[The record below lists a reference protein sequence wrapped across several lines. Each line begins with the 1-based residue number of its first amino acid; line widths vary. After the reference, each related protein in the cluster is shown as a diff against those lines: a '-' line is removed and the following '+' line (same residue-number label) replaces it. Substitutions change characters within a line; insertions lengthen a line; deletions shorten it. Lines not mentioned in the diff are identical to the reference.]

1 MDLQINKDNTV
12 KLPTAI
18 NNSEVA
24 IDVKEVREV
33 VKGILSAELKVQT
46 LTPRIFNIFKTV
58 IHDHNV
64 EEFAKL
70 QKALANA
77 SGFKNIAQLSE
88 ASGTKTIQTM
98 VSTLKRYTKEFT
110 GKPESFGE
118 IQKELKAVSQAK
130 NSTPANGKDG
140 KTPDSTI
147 ESGTESEAPSAI
159 PSSIVDPHIIEFINK
174 APRLSVEQQREIG
187 KVLAQINSQI
197 K

>member
-33 VKGILSAELKVQT
+33 VKKLLSAELVIEN
-46 LTPRIFNIFKTV
+46 LTPRIFKTFREV
-58 IHDHNV
+58 IHSHNV
-64 EEFAKL
+64 EEFLKL
-70 QKALANA
+70 QKAFCNA
-77 SGFKNIAQLSE
+77 SGFKNIAQLAE

-118 IQKELKAVSQAK
+118 IQKELKAVAQAK

-140 KTPDSTI
+140 KTPDCTI
-147 ESGTESEAPSAI
+147 ESGTEAEAPSAI

-174 APRLSVEQQREIG
+174 APRLSVEQQKEIG

>member
-33 VKGILSAELKVQT
+33 VKGILSAELKIET

-58 IHDHNV
+58 IHSHNV
-64 EEFAKL
+64 EDFAKL

-77 SGFKNIAQLSE
+77 SGFKNIAQLAE

-118 IQKELKAVSQAK
+118 IQKELKAVAQAK

-140 KTPDSTI
+140 KKPDCTV
-147 ESGTESEAPSAI
+147 ESGTESEVPSAI

-174 APRLSVEQQREIG
+174 APRLSVEQQKEIG

>member
-33 VKGILSAELKVQT
+33 VKGILSAELKIET

-58 IHDHNV
+58 IHSHNV
-64 EEFAKL
+64 EDFAKL

-118 IQKELKAVSQAK
+118 IQKELKAVAQAK

-140 KTPDSTI
+140 KTPDCTV
-147 ESGTESEAPSAI
+147 ESGTESEVPSTI

-174 APRLSVEQQREIG
+174 APRLSVEQQKEIG

>member
-18 NNSEVA
+18 NNSEVT

-33 VKGILSAELKVQT
+33 VKGILSAELKIET

-58 IHDHNV
+58 IHSHNV
-64 EEFAKL
+64 EDFAKL

-77 SGFKNIAQLSE
+77 SGFKNIAQLAE
-88 ASGTKTIQTM
+88 ATGTKTIQTM

-110 GKPESFGE
+110 GKPENFGD
-118 IQKELKAVSQAK
+118 IQRELKAVAQAK

-147 ESGTESEAPSAI
+147 ESGTESEAPSNV
-159 PSSIVDPHIIEFINK
+159 PKSIIDPNLIELFNK
-174 APRLSVEQQREIG
+174 ASRMSAEEQAILGQIVA
-187 KVLAQINSQI
+187 KINAQL

>member
-33 VKGILSAELKVQT
+33 VKKLLSAELVIEN
-46 LTPRIFNIFKTV
+46 LTPRIFKTFREV
-58 IHDHNV
+58 IHSHNV
-64 EEFAKL
+64 EEFLKL
-70 QKALANA
+70 QKAFCNA
-77 SGFKNIAQLSE
+77 SGFKNVSQLAE

-98 VSTLKRYTKEFT
+98 ISTLKRYTKEFT

-118 IQKELKAVSQAK
+118 IQKELKAVAQAK

-140 KTPDSTI
+140 KTPDSTV
-147 ESGTESEAPSAI
+147 ESGTESEVPSAI

-174 APRLSVEQQREIG
+174 APRLSVEQQKEIG